1 MGDRALWQ
9 RALAAVALSAACA
22 ACGHLG
28 AAQQVPVN
36 PVGSADLKPTQP
48 DQSAGLVTVRPGF
61 DAKRYS
67 AIAIAAF
74 PVTDS
79 GVMNKEEAKL
89 TLSIPPY
96 FQLQIVQRLRA
107 TNAFTRVD
115 LVMEGTPPPTD
126 KGLLRL
132 EGRIT
137 RLAAGD
143 DTSAWVPF
151 SGYSRLGDRMKA
163 QIETSL
169 VDAQTGEVIAVTA
182 DRREAPNSGF
192 QTAESYVEESFQ
204 AMARDLVLFLERL
217 TKGEVA
223 RSN

>member
-1 MGDRALWQ
+1 MRERAVW
-9 RALAAVALSAACA
+9 RSAFAAVALSAACA
-22 ACGHLG
+22 GCGHLG

-36 PVGSADLKPTQP
+36 PVGTADLKPTKP
-48 DQSAGLVTVRPGF
+48 DESAGLVAVRPGF
-61 DAKRYS
+61 DAKKYP
-67 AIAIAAF
+67 AIAIVTF

-79 GVMNKEEAKL
+79 GSMSREEAKL
-89 TLSIPPY
+89 TVMIPAY

-107 TNAFTRVD
+107 TNAFNRVD
-115 LVMEGTPPPTD
+115 LVKEGAVPPSGE
-126 KGLLRL
+126 GLLRL

-169 VDAQTGEVIAVTA
+169 VDTRTGQVVAVTA

-204 AMARDLVLFLERL
+204 AMARDLVMFLERL
-217 TKGEVA
+217 AKGGVA
-223 RSN
+223 RAN

>member
-1 MGDRALWQ
+1 MVARAAW
-9 RALAAVALSAACA
+9 RRVLAAVALSVACPG
-22 ACGHLG
+22 CGHLG

-36 PVGSADLKPTQP
+36 PVGTADLKPTQP
-48 DQSAGLVTVRPGF
+48 DQDAGLVAVRPGF
-61 DAKRYS
+61 DARKYP
-67 AIAIAAF
+67 AIAIVAF

-79 GVMNKEEAKL
+79 GAMSKEEAKL
-89 TLSIPPY
+89 TVTIPAY

-107 TNAFTRVD
+107 TGAFSRVD
-115 LVMEGTPPPTD
+115 LVQEGSPPPSGE
-126 KGLLRL
+126 GLLRL
-132 EGRIT
+132 DGRIT

-169 VDAQTGEVIAVTA
+169 VDTRTGQVVAVTA

-217 TKGEVA
+217 AKGGVA
-223 RSN
+223 RAS

>member
-1 MGDRALWQ
+1 MGDRAAWR
-9 RALAAVALSAACA
+9 RAFAVVALSVACA
-22 ACGHLG
+22 GCGHLG

-36 PVGSADLKPTQP
+36 PVGTAELKPTQP
-48 DQSAGLVTVRPGF
+48 DQSAGLVAVRPGF
-61 DAKRYS
+61 DASKYP
-67 AIAIAAF
+67 AIAIVAF

-79 GVMNKEEAKL
+79 GAMSKEEAKL
-89 TLSIPPY
+89 TVTIPAY
-96 FQLQIVQRLRA
+96 FQLQVVQRLRA
-107 TNAFTRVD
+107 TNAFSRVD
-115 LVMEGTPPPTD
+115 LVTEGATAPSGD
-126 KGLLRL
+126 GLLRL

-169 VDAQTGEVIAVTA
+169 VDAKTGQVMAVTA

-192 QTAESYVEESFQ
+192 QTAESYVEESFE

-217 TKGEVA
+217 AKGGVA

>member
-1 MGDRALWQ
+1 MATQAFWRGALVLVVLL
-9 RALAAVALSAACA
+9 LAGAGCS
-22 ACGHLG
+22 HLG
-28 AAQQVPVN
+28 AAQQVPVS
-36 PVGSADLKPTQP
+36 PVGTGDLKPTQP
-48 DQSAGLVTVRPGF
+48 DPSAGLVTVRPGF
-61 DAKRYS
+61 DARKYP
-67 AIAIAAF
+67 AIAVLLF

-89 TLSIPPY
+89 TVSIPPY

-107 TNAFTRVD
+107 TSAFTRVD
-115 LVMEGTPPPTD
+115 LVPDGAPAPTGE
-126 KGLLRL
+126 GLLRL

-137 RLAAGD
+137 RLASGD

-169 VDAQTGEVIAVTA
+169 VDAQTGQVVAVTA

-204 AMARDLVLFLERL
+204 AMARDLVMFLERL
-217 TKGEVA
+217 ARGEVG
-223 RSN
+223 RSS

>member
-1 MGDRALWQ
+1 MGDRAVW
-9 RALAAVALSAACA
+9 RRVFGAVALSAACA
-22 ACGHLG
+22 GCGP
-28 AAQQVPVN
+28 AAQQVAVN
-36 PVGSADLKPTQP
+36 PIGTADLKPTQP
-48 DQSAGLVTVRPGF
+48 DPSAGLVAVRPGF
-61 DAKRYS
+61 DAKKYP
-67 AIAIAAF
+67 AIAIVAF

-79 GVMNKEEAKL
+79 GSMSREEAKL
-89 TLSIPPY
+89 TVTIPAY

-107 TNAFTRVD
+107 TGAFSRVD
-115 LVMEGTPPPTD
+115 LVQEGSTPPSGQ
-126 KGLLRL
+126 GLLRL

-169 VDAQTGEVIAVTA
+169 VDARTGQVVAVTA

-217 TKGEVA
+217 AKGGVA
-223 RSN
+223 RTN

>member
-1 MGDRALWQ
+1 MGDRAAW
-9 RALAAVALSAACA
+9 RGVFAAVALSVACA
-22 ACGHLG
+22 GCGHLG

-36 PVGSADLKPTQP
+36 PVGTADLKPTQP
-48 DQSAGLVTVRPGF
+48 DQDAGLVAVRPGF
-61 DAKRYS
+61 DARKYP
-67 AIAIAAF
+67 AIAIVAF

-79 GVMNKEEAKL
+79 
-89 TLSIPPY
+89 
-96 FQLQIVQRLRA
+96 VQRLRA
-107 TNAFTRVD
+107 TGAFSRVD
-115 LVMEGTPPPTD
+115 LVQEGSPPPIGE
-126 KGLLRL
+126 GLLRL
-132 EGRIT
+132 DGRIT

-169 VDAQTGEVIAVTA
+169 VDTRTGQVVAVTA

-217 TKGEVA
+217 AKGGVA
-223 RSN
+223 RAS

>member
-1 MGDRALWQ
+1 MADRAVW
-9 RALAAVALSAACA
+9 RRGLAVVTLSVTCVG
-22 ACGHLG
+22 CGHLG

-36 PVGSADLKPTQP
+36 PVGVADLKPTQP
-48 DQSAGLVTVRPGF
+48 DPSAGLVAVRRGF
-61 DAKRYS
+61 DAKKYP
-67 AIAIAAF
+67 AIAIVTF

-79 GVMNKEEAKL
+79 GLMNKEEAKL
-89 TLSIPPY
+89 TVTIPAY

-107 TNAFTRVD
+107 TNAFSRVD
-115 LVMEGTPPPTD
+115 LVTNGTAAPSGA
-126 KGLLRL
+126 GLLRL

-169 VDAQTGEVIAVTA
+169 VDARTGQVMAVTA

-217 TKGEVA
+217 AKGEVA

>member
-1 MGDRALWQ
+1 MAKHTIWRGALVV
-9 RALAAVALSAACA
+9 AALSLVSSGCS
-22 ACGHLG
+22 HLG
-28 AAQQVPVN
+28 AAQQVPVT
-36 PVGSADLKPTQP
+36 PLGTADLKPTQP
-48 DQSAGLVTVRPGF
+48 DPSAGLITVRPGF
-61 DAKRYS
+61 DAKKYP
-67 AIAIAAF
+67 AIAILAF

-89 TLSIPPY
+89 TVYIPPY
-96 FQLQIVQRLRA
+96 FQLQIAQRLRA

-115 LVMEGTPPPTD
+115 LVKEGTPPPTD
-126 KGLLRL
+126 EGLLRL

-169 VDAQTGEVIAVTA
+169 VDARTGQVVAVTA